1 MALAHGSS
9 QACIAPDPAVQV
21 ETVKDLSFN
30 IMAVP
35 FTVASVVPAGRAQ
48 RRRSHGLP
56 DGLVQLRCLGGT
68 PAHRMAGRR
77 HHLAG
82 RLAGSSAPPSFR
94 RWSCRFRSYGSRCAA
109 TGPVSP
115 WPCVPTLAHPV
126 NQRFTCLRGKTS
138 LPSNS
143 ANAAA
148 YAPYFRAL
156 PLHAADYTF
165 TNLWGWGTHYNLEWR
180 TAHGLCWI
188 RQKRNDLPVERLWA
202 PVGDWYAA
210 DWAAMPEL
218 VPGTTILRAPEPL
231 CELLL
236 ERLPGRVAIEET
248 PGQWEY
254 LYTQEALST
263 LAGNKLHKK
272 KNHVNGY
279 MKAYGEDYRALN
291 GEIMPQVLALQDDW
305 CKWRECEKSASLL
318 AESDVVCSVLRNWD
332 ALPGLIG
339 GALYAGEEMAAFA
352 VGEPL
357 DDQTIVVHFEKG
369 RPEYRGVYQAIN
381 FCFAKYAA
389 KNFVFINRE
398 QDADEEGLRQAK
410 ESYMP
415 SGYLKK
421 NTIRI
426 VK

>member
-1 MALAHGSS
+1 MLTENFSS
-9 QACIAPDPAVQV
+9 I
-21 ETVKDLSFN
+21 E
-30 IMAVP
+30 
-35 FTVASVVPAGRAQ
+35 
-48 RRRSHGLP
+48 
-56 DGLVQLRCLGGT
+56 LGD
-68 PAHRMAGRR
+68 
-77 HHLAG
+77 
-82 RLAGSSAPPSFR
+82 
-94 RWSCRFRSYGSRCAA
+94 
-109 TGPVSP
+109 
-115 WPCVPTLAHPV
+115 
-126 NQRFTCLRGKTS
+126 
-138 LPSNS
+138 
-143 ANAAA
+143 AAA

-305 CKWRECEKSASLL
+305 CKWRECEKSASQLGRL
-318 AESDVVCSVLRNWD
+318 ARAYRRRALCRRGNGRLRRRRTARRSDHRS
-332 ALPGLIG
+332 
-339 GALYAGEEMAAFA
+339 
-352 VGEPL
+352 PL
-357 DDQTIVVHFEKG
+357 
-369 RPEYRGVYQAIN
+369 
-381 FCFAKYAA
+381 
-389 KNFVFINRE
+389 
-398 QDADEEGLRQAK
+398 
-410 ESYMP
+410 
-415 SGYLKK
+415 
-421 NTIRI
+421 
-426 VK
+426 

>member
-1 MALAHGSS
+1 MGSG
-9 QACIAPDPAVQV
+9 
-21 ETVKDLSFN
+21 
-30 IMAVP
+30 
-35 FTVASVVPAGRAQ
+35 GRLV
-48 RRRSHGLP
+48 RRR
-56 DGLVQLRCLGGT
+56 LG
-68 PAHRMAGRR
+68 R
-77 HHLAG
+77 HA
-82 RLAGSSAPPSFR
+82 R
-94 RWSCRFRSYGSRCAA
+94 
-109 TGPVSP
+109 T
-115 WPCVPTLAHPV
+115 
-126 NQRFTCLRGKTS
+126 
-138 LPSNS
+138 
-143 ANAAA
+143 
-148 YAPYFRAL
+148 RA
-156 PLHAADYTF
+156 
-165 TNLWGWGTHYNLEWR
+165 
-180 TAHGLCWI
+180 
-188 RQKRNDLPVERLWA
+188 
-202 PVGDWYAA
+202 
-210 DWAAMPEL
+210 
-218 VPGTTILRAPEPL
+218 GTTILRAPEPL

-369 RPEYRGVYQAIN
+369 RPGYRGVYQVSPSTRPRTSCSSTASRTPTRKGSAKPRKATCRPAI
-381 FCFAKYAA
+381 
-389 KNFVFINRE
+389 
-398 QDADEEGLRQAK
+398 
-410 ESYMP
+410 
-415 SGYLKK
+415 
-421 NTIRI
+421 
-426 VK
+426 

>member
-1 MALAHGSS
+1 MLTENFSS
-9 QACIAPDPAVQV
+9 I
-21 ETVKDLSFN
+21 E
-30 IMAVP
+30 
-35 FTVASVVPAGRAQ
+35 
-48 RRRSHGLP
+48 
-56 DGLVQLRCLGGT
+56 LGD
-68 PAHRMAGRR
+68 
-77 HHLAG
+77 
-82 RLAGSSAPPSFR
+82 
-94 RWSCRFRSYGSRCAA
+94 
-109 TGPVSP
+109 
-115 WPCVPTLAHPV
+115 
-126 NQRFTCLRGKTS
+126 
-138 LPSNS
+138 
-143 ANAAA
+143 AAA

-279 MKAYGEDYRALN
+279 MKAL
-291 GEIMPQVLALQDDW
+291 
-305 CKWRECEKSASLL
+305 SL
-318 AESDVVCSVLRNWD
+318 
-332 ALPGLIG
+332 IH
-339 GALYAGEEMAAFA
+339 
-352 VGEPL
+352 
-357 DDQTIVVHFEKG
+357 I
-369 RPEYRGVYQAIN
+369 
-381 FCFAKYAA
+381 
-389 KNFVFINRE
+389 
-398 QDADEEGLRQAK
+398 
-410 ESYMP
+410 
-415 SGYLKK
+415 
-421 NTIRI
+421 
-426 VK
+426 